1 MKLLVDEPGADE
13 AFDLWSQAR
22 LAVSTRLLY
31 PEARAALGAAAR
43 GRRFPPEK
51 MPMFREKLEAL
62 AADVAYVEVT
72 RALALRAGD
81 LAEKHR
87 LRGYDAVHLSSALEI
102 DAAETVLVSSDGRLA
117 RAARSL
123 GLTTARL
130 PGQSSAG

>member
-1 MKLLVDEPGADE
+1 LKLLVDEPGADE
-13 AFDLWSQAR
+13 ALDLWSQAR

-43 GRRFPPEK
+43 GRRFPPEELAT
-51 MPMFREKLEAL
+51 FREKLEAL

-81 LAEKHR
+81 LAEEHR

-102 DAAETVLVSSDGRLA
+102 GAADTVLVSSDGRMA
-117 RAARSL
+117 RAAEAL
-123 GLTTARL
+123 GLMTARL
-130 PGQSSAG
+130 PAQSSVG